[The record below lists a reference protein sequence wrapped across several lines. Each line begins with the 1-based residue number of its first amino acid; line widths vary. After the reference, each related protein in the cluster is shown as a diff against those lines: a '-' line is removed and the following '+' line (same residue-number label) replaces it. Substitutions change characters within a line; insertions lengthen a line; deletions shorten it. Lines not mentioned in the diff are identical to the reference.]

1 MAARNSQDN
10 PQKKI
15 SIHEA
20 VMDGNK
26 DMVGYLIANGSD
38 VNMKNWYGNS
48 PLHVAVSCGRV
59 EILKFLIENGA
70 SVDAKDKYGDTPLH
84 DSAQLGHVEVS
95 KCLIENGANVT
106 EKNEDG
112 CTPLHDAAGYGHVE
126 VLKYLIENGANV
138 TEKNEDGETP
148 DDLATKYGHQ
158 DVVNY
163 FTEIMME
170 KKKAENEKIPEE
182 NYSNKDPCSICVEPK
197 NGIFAF
203 FPCGHSLLCEPCCIR
218 VQRLNSKCPLCR
230 MPITAYKKIFIQ

>member
-1 MAARNSQDN
+1 MAANNSQDN

-15 SIHEA
+15 SLHEA

-38 VNMKNWYGNS
+38 VNMKNCYGSS

-70 SVDAKDKYGDTPLH
+70 PLIDAKDKYGYTPLH
-84 DSAQLGHVEVS
+84 DAAEFSSNVEVL
-95 KCLIENGANVT
+95 KCLIENGANVS
-106 EKNEDG
+106 EKNDNG
-112 CTPLHDAAGYGHVE
+112 DTPFDL
-126 VLKYLIENGANV
+126 V
-138 TEKNEDGETP
+138 TRF
-148 DDLATKYGHQ
+148 GHQ

-163 FTEIMME
+163 FTEIM
-170 KKKAENEKIPEE
+170 KKAENEKVPEE